1 MSSNKIIYTGKR
13 EGSQTY
19 RSYILMGKLYAAML
33 KEYFGIFF
41 TFGFVSCV
49 WRWWEYFI
57 VPQPNGKQFS
67 VSFVGGPIATAMV
80 NN

>member
-33 KEYFGIFF
+33 KEYFGIFLPLVLSLV
-41 TFGFVSCV
+41 FGD
-49 WRWWEYFI
+49 
-57 VPQPNGKQFS
+57 
-67 VSFVGGPIATAMV
+67 GGNTLSYLNQMV
-80 NN
+80 NNLV